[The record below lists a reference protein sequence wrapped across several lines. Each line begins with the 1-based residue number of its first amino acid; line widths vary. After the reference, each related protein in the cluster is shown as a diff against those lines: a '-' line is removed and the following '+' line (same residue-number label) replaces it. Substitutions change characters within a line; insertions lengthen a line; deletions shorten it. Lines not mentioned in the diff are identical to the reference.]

1 MSSEKDRDHRLKV
14 KSYRLTLEAKIQDRE
29 LELTSILSSQR
40 EACKAM
46 GASSAYLQSKPHESF
61 RTMQKENTV
70 TVDDLLYH
78 LKLLE
83 STGESGIE
91 ELKEHNK
98 REPYLF

>member
-46 GASSAYLQSKPHESF
+46 GASSASMDP
-61 RTMQKENTV
+61 
-70 TVDDLLYH
+70 
-78 LKLLE
+78 
-83 STGESGIE
+83 ST
-91 ELKEHNK
+91 N
-98 REPYLF
+98 